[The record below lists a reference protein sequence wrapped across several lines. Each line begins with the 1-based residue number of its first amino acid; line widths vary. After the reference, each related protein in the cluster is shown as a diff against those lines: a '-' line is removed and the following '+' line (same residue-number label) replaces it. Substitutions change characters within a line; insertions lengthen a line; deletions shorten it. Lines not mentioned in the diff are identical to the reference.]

1 MFNPEYQL
9 GLDTELL
16 TSKDTIRF
24 FDIDG
29 VLAIYGYGTDGI
41 NVCPDDKFDTFI
53 ESFELY
59 KYAVAPDFMREYIDC
74 YTVPGNTYVLSQ
86 SGSPVQDAQKIAFV
100 NRCYPGAFPE
110 DHILFSRTSD
120 KSEIVQQV
128 LAQLPDGL
136 KTPHVMIDDSA
147 GVLSK
152 LQDAGINAVHVSSL
166 MLFAELKKDTP
177 KAAEDAPKKETS
189 EKITLGKRTG
199 ARIKEIRLARG
210 LTRAQLGAFVGLDQN
225 RVQQYE
231 NGRRNPKMDL
241 LVKFATALRVSPA
254 ALIDPDTMSPTGA
267 VRALFD
273 IERLY
278 GATLGLI
285 ESENGKAISIKIDP
299 TNRLYRDMRQWY
311 EKQEKKS
318 ERLRSA
324 KTEKT
329 RKEILE
335 EYQDWEWKYC

>member
-74 YTVPGNTYVLSQ
+74 YTIPGNNYVLSQ
-86 SGSPVQDAQKIAFV
+86 SGSPAQDKQKITFV

-110 DHILFSRTSD
+110 DHILFSRTSA

-177 KAAEDAPKKETS
+177 KAAKNAAKEKTS
-189 EKITLGKRTG
+189 EKTTPGKRTG
-199 ARIKEIRLARG
+199 ERIKEIRLARG
-210 LTRAQLGAFVGLDQN
+210 LTREQLGAFVGLDQN

-311 EKQEKKS
+311 EKQEKKN
-318 ERLRSA
+318 EKLRSV
-324 KTEKT
+324 KTEKVK
-329 RKEILE
+329 RKILE